1 MHLIIW
7 LSGFMKI
14 FLIIILFF
22 FPFSDLASLKV
33 VERQEKPT
41 WTGTASFYHQKFE
54 GRKTSSGEIFSNK
67 EYTAAHKSLP
77 FGTLVRVTHL
87 KNGKQVL
94 VKINDRLPPKSSR
107 IIDLSVIAAN
117 DLDMIKAGLAKV
129 KIELAEDILENPVI
143 EEIIE

>member
-1 MHLIIW
+1 
-7 LSGFMKI
+7 MKI
-14 FLIIILFF
+14 FLMIILFL
-22 FPFSDLASLKV
+22 FPLSDLATLKV
-33 VERQEKPT
+33 VERQEKTT

-67 EYTAAHKSLP
+67 DYTAAHRSLP

-94 VKINDRLPPKSSR
+94 VKINDRLPPKSTR
-107 IIDLSVIAAN
+107 IIDLSVIAAT

-129 KIELAEDILENPVI
+129 KIELAEDSRDEPVI
-143 EEIIE
+143 DELVE